1 MRADARRVLVLV
13 LAVAGLSGAH
23 GLAQEAAAVDTVALR
38 QATEASHAGGDYA
51 KALASAEALR
61 DALDAERID
70 VLYRIAG
77 LHALLGRKEQ
87 AYAAL
92 QQAFDA
98 GFWNFAGL
106 RKNDDFKSI
115 RDEERF
121 RAMARKAWSAQYI
134 AMLERDE
141 REEFQKPAQVMETL
155 AFRPGERVADVGAGS
170 GYFTVR
176 VARAVGPTGWV
187 LAIDIRQ
194 EMLDYVAA
202 RLARE
207 KIGNVRLSLV
217 QPEDPQ
223 LPPGGIDTV
232 LMVDTI
238 HYVKDLPAYAKKL
251 RPGLAEGGRVVI
263 IDYRPKPWA
272 ERPWGPPPEQQVPR
286 ERIDEAMAAAG
297 LKPVRAHEFLPE
309 QYFVEYAIR

>member
-38 QATEASHAGGDYA
+38 HATEASYAAGDYA

-98 GFWNFAGL
+98 GFWDFAGL

-202 RLARE
+202 RLASE

>member
-1 MRADARRVLVLV
+1 MRAALRLALALV
-13 LAVAGLSGAH
+13 LAGAGLHGARV
-23 GLAQEAAAVDTVALR
+23 LATEAPAADPAALR
-38 QATEASHAGGDYA
+38 QALEAGYAAGDYA
-51 KALASAEALR
+51 GALAAAEALR
-61 DALDAERID
+61 DRLDEQRID

-77 LHALLGRKEQ
+77 LQALLGRREE

-98 GFWNFAGL
+98 GFWDFAGL
-106 RKNDDFKSI
+106 RRNDDFRTI

-141 REEFQKPAQVMETL
+141 REEFQQPARVMETL

-170 GYFTVR
+170 GYFTLR

-194 EMLDYVAA
+194 EMLDHIAA
-202 RLARE
+202 RLAAE
-207 KIGNVRLSLV
+207 KVGNVRLSLV

-223 LPPGGIDTV
+223 LPPGGLDTV

-238 HYVKDLPAYAKKL
+238 HYVKDLPAYARTL
-251 RPGLAEGGRVVI
+251 RAGLAEGGRVVI
-263 IDYRPKPWA
+263 IDYRPRPWA

-286 ERIDEAMAAAG
+286 ERIDAAMAAAG
-297 LKPVRAHEFLPE
+297 LKPVRVHEFLSE
-309 QYFVEYAIR
+309 QYFVEYAVR

>member
-38 QATEASHAGGDYA
+38 QATEASHAAGDYA

-98 GFWNFAGL
+98 GFWDFAGL

-202 RLARE
+202 RLASE